1 MFYNILFIILLI
13 AALICAFG
21 ISYTDWRRRII
32 PDVLLLPLM
41 LIGLIITNFFPWPT
55 STADGAIAAVFG
67 YALAMII
74 GVIFDFINKNRKRHD
89 TPIGMGDIKLMVVG
103 GLWLGA
109 TGLAMALVIACI
121 AGLIWGIRKQQKFI
135 PFAPFFITGGILSLI
150 ATMFLI

>member
-32 PDVLLLPLM
+32 PDALLLPLM
-41 LIGLIITNFFPWPT
+41 LIGLIITNFFPWST

-103 GLWLGA
+103 GLWLGT